1 MKIKKSKPP
10 PKQIDEKKEITITK
24 VNNIF
29 IKKTSI
35 TKANNK
41 LEGNENK
48 HHQQMKIKKRKCIIT
63 NGWEE
68 GNKNNCYQRMKTKR
82 MKQTSVVDE
91 RKKTKI
97 NIIN

>member
-1 MKIKKSKPP
+1 
-10 PKQIDEKKEITITK
+10 
-24 VNNIF
+24 
-29 IKKTSI
+29 
-35 TKANNK
+35 
-41 LEGNENK
+41 
-48 HHQQMKIKKRKCIIT
+48 MKIKKRKCIIT

-68 GNKNNCYQRMKTKR
+68 GNKNNWYQRMKTKR